1 MEFLRSFLNVW
12 LKVRSWVAVISIL
25 GLGALNVATLIDD
38 QVHKN
43 AYNFLSKL
51 VNYLPVEAAAKV
63 LARSPTSVHQ
73 GLIKKLD
80 VQKLRVHAISHR
92 MAPRVGRVAAR
103 SLVTLPVR
111 VAPFVGAAASV
122 ALTAWELTELCYIMK
137 DLDDLN
143 RFFDGQVADV
153 GNVCGLKLPDEIASR
168 WPSAQ
173 TVPIP

>member
-1 MEFLRSFLNVW
+1 MEFLRGFLNIW
-12 LKVRSWVAVISIL
+12 LKVRSWVALVSIL
-25 GLGALNVATLIDD
+25 GLGVLNVATLIDD
-38 QVHKN
+38 QVHKS

-51 VNYLPVEAAAKV
+51 VSHLPAETATKL
-63 LARSPTSVHQ
+63 LASSPTSMHQ
-73 GLIKKLD
+73 GLAKKLD
-80 VQKLRVHAISHR
+80 VQKLKVHAISHR
-92 MAPRVGRVAAR
+92 MAPRVGRVAVR

-122 ALTAWELTELCYIMK
+122 ALTAWELTELCYMMK

-153 GNVCGLKLPDEIASR
+153 GKVCGLKLPDEIASR

-173 TVPIP
+173 AVPIP

>member
-1 MEFLRSFLNVW
+1 MEFLRGFLNIW
-12 LKVRSWVAVISIL
+12 LKVRSWVALVSIL

-51 VNYLPVEAAAKV
+51 VSHLPAEAATKL
-63 LARSPTSVHQ
+63 LARSPTSAHQ
-73 GLIKKLD
+73 GLVKKLD
-80 VQKLRVHAISHR
+80 VQKLKVHAISHR
-92 MAPRVGRVAAR
+92 MAPRVAKLATR
-103 SLVTLPVR
+103 SLAAIPAKIVPVLGVPVTIGFTV
-111 VAPFVGAAASV
+111 
-122 ALTAWELTELCYIMK
+122 WELTELCYMMK

-153 GNVCGLKLPDEIASR
+153 GKVCGLKLPDAITAR

-173 TVPIP
+173 AVPIP

>member
-1 MEFLRSFLNVW
+1 MLILRGGLNLW
-12 LKVRSWVAVISIL
+12 LKVRSWVAVVSIL

-43 AYNFLSKL
+43 AYSFLSKL
-51 VNYLPVEAAAKV
+51 VNYLPVETATKL

-73 GLIKKLD
+73 GLVKKLD

-92 MAPRVGRVAAR
+92 MAPRVVRVATR
-103 SLVTLPVR
+103 SLATLPVR

-122 ALTAWELTELCYIMK
+122 ALTVWELAELCYMMK
-137 DLDDLN
+137 DIDDLS

-153 GNVCGLKLPDEIASR
+153 GKVCGLKLPDSIAAR
-168 WPSAQ
+168 WPPAQ
-173 TVPIP
+173 ANPIP